1 MARRR
6 HRYIPGAHLVKTDCC
21 GRVVHN
27 TQVRRGASET
37 QRGFVVCVD
46 HWDAPNPLN
55 FRQSYPAETSP
66 GWPRNGEIVQSFR
79 VRNAD
84 GTWLVSDNL
93 ATTTIDE
100 SVDPAGLG
108 GVAQAGLI
116 KE

>member
-1 MARRR
+1 
-6 HRYIPGAHLVKTDCC
+6 
-21 GRVVHN
+21 VHN